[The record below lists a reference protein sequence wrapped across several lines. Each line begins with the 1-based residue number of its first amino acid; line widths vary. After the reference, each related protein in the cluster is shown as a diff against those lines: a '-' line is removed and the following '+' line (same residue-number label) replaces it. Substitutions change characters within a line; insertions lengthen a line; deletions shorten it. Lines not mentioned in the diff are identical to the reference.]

1 MDLTTTYLG
10 LKLKNPLVPSSSPLS
25 RNLSSLKRMEDSGAA
40 AIVLYSLFEEQIT
53 LESHTLNH
61 YLTQGVE
68 SFPEALTY
76 FPEAA
81 EYDTGPKDYLE
92 HIRKA
97 KDALDIPIIASL
109 NGVST
114 GGWVKYARN
123 IQDAGADA
131 LELNIYYL
139 PTDPN
144 ITGAEVEQIYLD
156 VLRDVKEAVTIPV
169 AMKLSPYFSALANM
183 ARQLDGGSADGL
195 VLFNRFY
202 QPDLDIENL
211 EVVPHLLLSTS
222 SELRLPLR
230 WIAILYGRI
239 EADLALTTGIHTAED
254 VLKGLMAGASVTML
268 ASELLRN
275 GVGRVGEIL
284 VDLER
289 WLVEYEYESINQ
301 LQGSLSQ
308 INCAEPAAFER
319 ANYMRVLSSFA
330 PDYLWRTGALGVVPG
345 GGGG

>member
-25 RNLSSLKRMEDSGAA
+25 RNLNTLRRMEDNGAA
-40 AIVLYSLFEEQIT
+40 AVVLYSLFEEQIT
-53 LESHTLNH
+53 MESHTLNH

-76 FPEAA
+76 FPEAS
-81 EYDTGPKDYLE
+81 EYESGPDEYTE

-97 KDALDIPIIASL
+97 KESMEIPIIASL

-114 GGWVKYARN
+114 GGWVKYAKN
-123 IQDAGADA
+123 IEQAGADA
-131 LELNIYYL
+131 LELNVYYV

-144 ITGAEVEQIYLD
+144 ISGAEVEQIYLD
-156 VLRDVKEAVTIPV
+156 ILRDVKEAVDIPV
-169 AMKLSPYFSALANM
+169 AMKLSPYFSSLANV
-183 ARQLDGGSADGL
+183 AKRLDAAGASGL
-195 VLFNRFY
+195 SLFNRFY

-222 SELRLPLR
+222 AELRLPLR

-254 VLKGLMAGASVTML
+254 VLKGLMAGASVTMM

-275 GVGRVGEIL
+275 GVGRVREVLI
-284 VDLER
+284 DLER
-289 WLVEYEYESINQ
+289 WLVEYEYESVNQ
-301 LQGSLSQ
+301 MQGSLSQ

-330 PDYLWRTGALGVVPG
+330 PDYLWRSGALGAVPG
-345 GGGG
+345 GG

>member
-1 MDLTTTYLG
+1 MDLSTKYLG
-10 LKLKNPLVPSSSPLS
+10 LKLKNPLVPSSSPLT
-25 RNLSSLKRMEDSGAA
+25 RNLSSLKRLEDSGAA

-53 LESHTLNH
+53 MESQNLNH
-61 YLTQGVE
+61 YLTQGIE

-76 FPEAA
+76 FPEAS
-81 EYDTGPKDYLE
+81 EYESGPDEYME
-92 HIRKA
+92 HISGA
-97 KDALDIPIIASL
+97 KKSLGIPIIASL

-114 GGWVKYARN
+114 GGWIKFARN
-123 IQDAGADA
+123 LQEAGADA
-131 LELNIYYL
+131 LELNVYYI

-144 ITGAEVEQIYLD
+144 LSGGEVEQIYIDILK
-156 VLRDVKEAVTIPV
+156 DVKEAVTIPV
-169 AMKLSPYFSALANM
+169 AMKLSPYFSAMSNM
-183 ARQLDGGSADGL
+183 ARRLVEAGADGL

-202 QPDLDIENL
+202 QPDFDIENL

-230 WIAILYGRI
+230 WIAILYDRV
-239 EADLALTTGIHTAED
+239 EADLALTTGVHTVED
-254 VLKGLMAGASVTML
+254 VLKGLMAGANVTMM

-275 GVGRVGEIL
+275 GVGRLNEIL

-289 WLVEYEYESINQ
+289 WLDEYEYESLNQ

-308 INCAEPAAFER
+308 ANCAEPAAFER
-319 ANYMRVLSSFA
+319 ANYMRVLSSYA

-345 GGGG
+345 GS

>member
-1 MDLTTTYLG
+1 MDLTTNYLG

-25 RNLSSLKRMEDSGAA
+25 RNLGSLKRMEDSGAS

-53 LESHTLNH
+53 MESQNLNH

-76 FPEAA
+76 FPEAS
-81 EYDTGPKDYLE
+81 EYEGGPDEYMD
-92 HIRKA
+92 HISNA
-97 KDALDIPIIASL
+97 KDSLEIPIIASL

-114 GGWVKYARN
+114 GGWIKYARKV
-123 IQDAGADA
+123 QEAGADA
-131 LELNIYYL
+131 LELNVYYL
-139 PTDPN
+139 PTNPN
-144 ITGAEVEQIYLD
+144 LSGEEVEQIYID
-156 VLRDVKEAVTIPV
+156 ILRDVKEAVDIPV
-169 AMKLSPYFSALANM
+169 AMKLNPYFSSMGNM
-183 ARQLDGGSADGL
+183 ARRLVEAGADGL

-202 QPDLDIENL
+202 QPDFDIENL

-230 WIAILYGRI
+230 WIAILYDRVQ
-239 EADLALTTGIHTAED
+239 ADLALTTGVHTVED
-254 VLKGLMAGASVTML
+254 VLKGLMAGANVTML

-275 GVGRVGEIL
+275 GVGRLNEIL

-289 WLVEYEYESINQ
+289 WLDEYEYESVNQ

-308 INCAEPAAFER
+308 ANCAEPAAFER

-330 PDYLWRTGALGVVPG
+330 PDYLWRTGTLGVVPG
-345 GGGG
+345 GS

>member
-10 LKLKNPLVPSSSPLS
+10 LTLKNPLVPSSSPLS
-25 RNLSSLKRMEDSGAA
+25 RNLNSLRRMEDNGAS

-53 LESHTLNH
+53 LESHNLNH

-81 EYDTGPKDYLE
+81 EYETGPDEYME

-97 KDALDIPIIASL
+97 KEALTIPIIASL

-114 GGWVKYARN
+114 GGWVKYAKN
-123 IQDAGADA
+123 IEEAGADA
-131 LELNIYYL
+131 LELNVYYL

-144 ITGAEVEQIYLD
+144 LSGAEVEQIYLD
-156 VLRDVKEAVTIPV
+156 VLKDVKAAVKIPV
-169 AMKLSPYFSALANM
+169 AMKLSPYFSAMANM
-183 ARQLDGGSADGL
+183 AHRLTDAGASGL

-222 SELRLPLR
+222 AEQRLPMR
-230 WIAILYGRI
+230 WIAILYGRVQ
-239 EADLALTTGIHTAED
+239 ADLALTTGMHTSED
-254 VLKGLMAGASVTML
+254 VLKGLMAGASVTMM

-275 GVGRVGEIL
+275 GVGRLKEIL
-284 VDLER
+284 LDLER
-289 WLVEYEYESINQ
+289 WMVEYEYES
-301 LQGSLSQ
+301 LSELKGSLSQ

-319 ANYMRVLSSFA
+319 ANYMRVLSSYA
-330 PDYLWRTGALGVVPG
+330 PDYMWRSGALGVVPG
-345 GGGG
+345 GG